1 VTEAPPLVEARGLVK
16 HFPLRGGP
24 PGRDRKVVRAVDGV
38 SFTIRRGETLSLVG
52 ESGSGKTTVGRL
64 ILRLLE
70 PTAGEAFFD
79 GEPVFAIPAGRLRAL
94 RRRMTMIFQ
103 DPQGSLSPRWT
114 VEDIV
119 SEGLVNFGPRGR
131 AARRALVEEALLR
144 VGLDPR
150 AHLRRYPN
158 ELSGGQR
165 QRVGIARALVL
176 RPSFIV
182 CDEPVSSLDVS
193 IQAQILN
200 LLAELKREEG
210 HSYLFISHD
219 LSVVRHLGDR
229 VAVLYLGRIAE
240 IGPAASVYASP
251 HHPYTRAL
259 LGSVPASHPSERGK
273 APLLGGEIP
282 SPVDPPDGCR
292 FHTRCPLAMDRCR
305 REEPPP
311 VEVGPGHV
319 SWCFLPPPPGR

>member
-1 VTEAPPLVEARGLVK
+1 MTEPPLVEARGLVK
-16 HFPLRGGP
+16 HFPL
-24 PGRDRKVVRAVDGV
+24 GRSVLRAVDGV
-38 SFTIRRGETLSLVG
+38 SFTIARGETLCLVG
-52 ESGSGKTTVGRL
+52 ESGSGKSTLGRM

-70 PTAGEAFFD
+70 PTAGDAFFE
-79 GEPVFAIPAGRLRAL
+79 GEPIFALSGRRLRDL
-94 RRRMTMIFQ
+94 RRHMTMIFQ
-103 DPQGSLSPRWT
+103 DPLGSLSPRWL

-119 SEGLVNFGPRGR
+119 SEGLINFGPRR
-131 AARRALVEEALLR
+131 RSARRALVEEALER

-150 AHLRRYPN
+150 LHLRRYPN

-176 RPSFIV
+176 EPRFIV

-200 LLAELKREEG
+200 LLAKLKREEG

-240 IGPAASVYASP
+240 IGPASSVYASP
-251 HHPYTRAL
+251 HHPYTKAL
-259 LGSVPASHPSERGK
+259 LESVPASHPSERGR
-273 APLLGGEIP
+273 APHLGGEIP
-282 SPVDPPDGCR
+282 SPVDPPSGCR
-292 FHTRCPLAMDRCR
+292 FHTRCPFAMERCR
-305 REEPPP
+305 IEEPPP
-311 VEVGPGHV
+311 VEVGPGHQ
-319 SWCFLPPPPGR
+319 SWCFLPPPEGKVTP

>member
-1 VTEAPPLVEARGLVK
+1 VTEPALVEARGLVK
-16 HFPLRGGP
+16 HFPLGG
-24 PGRDRKVVRAVDGV
+24 GVLRAVDGV
-38 SFTIRRGETLSLVG
+38 SFTIARGETLALVG
-52 ESGSGKTTVGRL
+52 ESGSGKTTLGRL

-70 PTAGEAFFD
+70 ATGGDAFFD
-79 GEPVFAIPAGRLRAL
+79 GASIFSLPGRRLREL
-94 RRRMTMIFQ
+94 RRHMTMIFQ
-103 DPQGSLSPRWT
+103 DPQGSLSPRML

-119 SEGLVNFGPRGR
+119 SEGLVNFGPRR
-131 AARRALVEEALLR
+131 RSARRALVEEALER

-176 RPSFIV
+176 KPRFIV

-200 LLAELKREEG
+200 LLARLKREEG

-240 IGPAASVYASP
+240 IGPASSVYGSP

-259 LGSVPASHPSERGK
+259 LESVPATHPSERGR
-273 APLLGGEIP
+273 APLLRGEIP
-282 SPVDPPDGCR
+282 SPMNPPGGCR
-292 FHTRCPLAMDRCR
+292 FHTRCPRAMDRCR
-305 REEPPP
+305 IEEPPA
-311 VEVGPGHV
+311 VEVGPGHQ
-319 SWCFLPPPPGR
+319 SWCFLPPPEGRVIP

>member
-1 VTEAPPLVEARGLVK
+1 VTEPALVEARGLVK
-16 HFPLRGGP
+16 HFPLGG
-24 PGRDRKVVRAVDGV
+24 GVLRAVDGV
-38 SFTIRRGETLSLVG
+38 SFTIARGETLALVG
-52 ESGSGKTTVGRL
+52 ESGSGKTTLGRL

-70 PTAGEAFFD
+70 PTGGDAFFD
-79 GEPVFAIPAGRLRAL
+79 GASIFSLPGRRLREL
-94 RRRMTMIFQ
+94 RRHMTMIFQ
-103 DPQGSLSPRWT
+103 DPQGSLSPRML

-119 SEGLVNFGPRGR
+119 SEGLVNFGPRR
-131 AARRALVEEALLR
+131 RSARRALVEEALER

-176 RPSFIV
+176 KPRFIV

-200 LLAELKREEG
+200 LLARLKREEG

-240 IGPAASVYASP
+240 IGPASSVYGSP

-259 LGSVPASHPSERGK
+259 LESVPATHPSERGR
-273 APLLGGEIP
+273 APLLRGEIP
-282 SPVDPPDGCR
+282 SPMNPPGGCR
-292 FHTRCPLAMDRCR
+292 FHTRCPRAMDRCR
-305 REEPPP
+305 IEEPPA
-311 VEVGPGHV
+311 VEVGPGHQ
-319 SWCFLPPPPGR
+319 SWCFLPPPEGRVIP

>member
-1 VTEAPPLVEARGLVK
+1 MTEPALVEARGLVK
-16 HFPLRGGP
+16 HFPLGG
-24 PGRDRKVVRAVDGV
+24 GVLRAVDGV
-38 SFTIRRGETLSLVG
+38 SFTIARGETLALVG
-52 ESGSGKTTVGRL
+52 ESGSGKTTLGRL

-70 PTAGEAFFD
+70 ATGGDAFFD
-79 GEPVFAIPAGRLRAL
+79 GASIFSLPGRRLREL
-94 RRRMTMIFQ
+94 RRHMTMIFQ
-103 DPQGSLSPRWT
+103 DPQGSLSPRML

-119 SEGLVNFGPRGR
+119 SEGLVNFGPRR
-131 AARRALVEEALLR
+131 RSARRALVEEALER

-176 RPSFIV
+176 KPRFIV

-200 LLAELKREEG
+200 LLARLKREEG

-240 IGPAASVYASP
+240 IGPASSVYGSP

-259 LGSVPASHPSERGK
+259 LESVPATHPSERGR
-273 APLLGGEIP
+273 APLLRGEIP
-282 SPVDPPDGCR
+282 SPMNPPGGCR
-292 FHTRCPLAMDRCR
+292 FHTRCPRAMDRCR
-305 REEPPP
+305 IEEPPA
-311 VEVGPGHV
+311 VEVGPGHQ
-319 SWCFLPPPPGR
+319 SWCFLPPPEGRVIP